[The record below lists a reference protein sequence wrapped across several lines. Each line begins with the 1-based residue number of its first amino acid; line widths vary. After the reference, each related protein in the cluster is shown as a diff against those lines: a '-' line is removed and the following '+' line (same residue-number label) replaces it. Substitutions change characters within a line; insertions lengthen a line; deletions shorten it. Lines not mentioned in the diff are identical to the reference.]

1 MMAFIAVN
9 SLDAWYSFY
18 VFLAV
23 IESAITAL
31 ILWDTWKWLSQN

>member
-9 SLDAWYSFY
+9 SLNAWCI
-18 VFLAV
+18 LAV